1 MQDFALPTGASIIG
15 ESERLKIGVD
25 PKLGPND
32 QVRRTRTGGYDGVQG
47 LIREGTG
54 CVDEDGQVRRGA
66 RTGRCGVRRGAH
78 GESWEVT
85 GAAPRPPPLVS
96 AQKIQ
101 IKTLF
106 SSNQRCIICGE
117 ARWVRWLLAS
127 KGTKSLV
134 FTNRYKYEHKY
145 NLEKK
150 FGIWQPPTLCHT
162 I

>member
-1 MQDFALPTGASIIG
+1 MQDFALATDATSS

-25 PKLGPND
+25 PKLGPNE
-32 QVRRTRTGGYDGVQG
+32 QVRRARTGRYDGVQG

-54 CVDEDGQVRRGA
+54 CRTRTGRCDGVRQGA

-106 SSNQRCIICGE
+106 YINQRCVICGE
-117 ARWVRWLLAS
+117 V
-127 KGTKSLV
+127 G
-134 FTNRYKYEHKY
+134 
-145 NLEKK
+145 
-150 FGIWQPPTLCHT
+150 
-162 I
+162 